1 MIRHVAVAVLL
12 AASPLPA
19 QTSTSPARQTKP
31 PATAPAVAAALKP
44 LQGTWVLTTPD
55 GQPLTQSGDLTIAI
69 TGDKYAQA
77 VAGTVNERGTVK
89 LDATKKPTWIDLT
102 ITEGADAGKLQVGLI
117 EVSAGVMKGVFATAG
132 STTRPTSLAPA
143 PGLISFVGKK
153 KPA

>member
-1 MIRHVAVAVLL
+1 M
-12 AASPLPA
+12 
-19 QTSTSPARQTKP
+19 
-31 PATAPAVAAALKP
+31 
-44 LQGTWVLTTPD
+44 QGTWVLTTPD

-117 EVSAGVMKGVFATAG
+117 EVSGGVMKGVFAAAG
-132 STTRPTSLAPA
+132 NPTRPTSLAPA

>member
-89 LDATKKPTWIDLT
+89 LDATKMPTWIDLT

-117 EVSAGVMKGVFATAG
+117 EVSGGVMNGVFAAADNP
-132 STTRPTSLAPA
+132 TRPTSLAPA